1 MNTEYQRVY
10 AKIDLDAIEHNIAL
24 VKQKISPE
32 TKLMLVVKADAYGH
46 GAVVIAKEFEAVA
59 DYFGVAEINEAL
71 ELRAAGI
78 QKPILI
84 LGYTS
89 PRCYEVALKHDIT
102 LTIFR
107 YENAKV
113 LSETALALGKIAKI
127 HLAVDTGMSRIG
139 FCVSEEEADLAVEAA
154 KCPVIL
160 VEGIF
165 SHFATADSLNKT
177 PSEVQRVLFECFLKR
192 LEESGVRPPIRHFNN
207 SAGILSFRNDYDM
220 VREGIILYGLYP
232 SEDICA
238 QFSGLYDI
246 RPAMELI
253 THISHIKTLD
263 AHQGIGYGYTY
274 VTEKSI
280 RVATIPIGYADGYP
294 RALSNRGEVLIHGKR
309 CPILGRV
316 CMDQMM
322 VDITNVPEAKIE
334 DPVVLIGKDGNER
347 ITAEE
352 VGEAAYS
359 FNYELVCGI
368 ARRVP
373 RIYTRNGKIV
383 KQILYLNI

>member
-1 MNTEYQRVY
+1 MNMDYQRVY

-24 VKQKISPE
+24 VKQKIATD

-46 GAVVIAKEFEAVA
+46 GSVVIAKEFEKIA

-78 QKPILI
+78 QTPILI

-89 PRCYEVALKHDIT
+89 PHCFKSAVKNDIT

-107 YENAKV
+107 YSDAKA
-113 LSETALALGKIAKI
+113 LSETAKSLDKTAKI

-139 FCVSEEEADLAVEAA
+139 FFVSEEEADQAAEAA
-154 KCPVIL
+154 NLPNIFT
-160 VEGIF
+160 EGIF
-165 SHFATADSLNKT
+165 SHFAKADALDKN
-177 PSEVQRVLFECFLKR
+177 PSEVQRILFECFLSR
-192 LEESGVRPPIRHFNN
+192 LEERGVCPPIRHLNN
-207 SAGILSFRNDYDM
+207 SAGILSFQKDYDM

-232 SEDICA
+232 SEDICE
-238 QFSGLYDI
+238 QFGGLYDI

-253 THISHIKTLD
+253 THISHIKTLN

-274 VTEKSI
+274 VTEKTV
-280 RVATIPIGYADGYP
+280 RVATIPVGYADGYP

-322 VDITNVPEAKIE
+322 VDISNVPDVKIE
-334 DPVVLIGKDGNER
+334 DPVVLIGKDGNET
-347 ITAEE
+347 ISAEE

-368 ARRVP
+368 ARRIP
-373 RIYTRNGKIV
+373 RIYTRGGKIV
-383 KQILYLNI
+383 KQCLYLNI